1 MARKFILVA
10 VLFAITGVMASA
22 QIKIGVKAGFTS
34 SNTSLKEIDTK
45 AVNAY
50 HVGGVAQLDLPFGF
64 AVQSGVL
71 YQVKGVNLDDNSFN
85 ISTSGITLPKFIDK
99 KYQFLEVPV
108 QLQWGLDLMFVRPF
122 VLGEYYWGYSLNEDN
137 AKEHGFAYGFGI
149 DITRFQI
156 SAKYFKN
163 HDKMKGLQLSVAL
176 FF

>member
-1 MARKFILVA
+1 MLRKLFIVA
-10 VLFAITGVMASA
+10 ILFALTGVMASA
-22 QIKIGVKAGFTS
+22 QLKLGVKAGFTS
-34 SNTSLKEIDTK
+34 SNTSLKDIDTK

-50 HVGGVAQLDLPFGF
+50 HIGGVVQLDLPFGF
-64 AVQSGVL
+64 AAQSGVL
-71 YQVKGVNLDDNSFN
+71 YQVKGVNLDDDTIN
-85 ISTSGITLPKFIDK
+85 ISTSGITIPKFIDK
-99 KYQFLEVPV
+99 KYQFVEIPV

-122 VLGEYYWGYSLNEDN
+122 VLGEYYWGCSVNEDN

-156 SAKYFKN
+156 SAKYVKN